1 MRGRGSVRR
10 TSRYVALLLL
20 AVCAL
25 VVAACG
31 SSDDDKGASTAS
43 GGGSGDKV
51 KISFLTHWAPETVRS
66 FERITAA
73 YEADHPNVDVEIRAV
88 PFADLLTTLRSQAGG
103 DNGPT
108 MASIYDLWLPELVRD
123 GVLSRAPEANAA
135 EVAREWPENLA
146 AAASVDG
153 STYGYPN
160 EVDLYALNYNK
171 ALFREA
177 GIAAPPRT
185 WDELIADAKKL
196 TKKDGDRITQQGFG
210 LISSWAA
217 GTVHPFTSLLYSN
230 GGELIADG
238 RAALDSPQAG
248 ETFDLVDQLA
258 NKEKVSSAQ
267 MSTADANTTGP
278 YLENFVSGKTAMII
292 MANWWES
299 ALRAGMRGRFSDIAT
314 APIPVGPSGDAAHS
328 VSYSW
333 MTVVN
338 GKADEAEQAAAWEFL
353 AYLNSPESGEAGHSG
368 MAALLQSMGILPSR
382 TSDLEAYRGD
392 LNREFLKAYVE
403 ELPNAKPFPIVL
415 GGQEFTESLQRNLEA
430 LQAGQMSA
438 SDAQE
443 RSQADAESVLETAA
457 G

>member
-1 MRGRGSVRR
+1 MRR
-10 TSRYVALLLL
+10 TSRYLALLLL
-20 AVCAL
+20 AVCA
-25 VVAACG
+25 VAFAACGG
-31 SSDDDKGASTAS
+31 SSDDDNGGTTAS
-43 GGGSGDKV
+43 GGGSGEKV
-51 KISFLTHWAPETVRS
+51 KISFLTHWAPETVTA
-66 FERITAA
+66 FERVTAA
-73 YEADHPNVDVEIRAV
+73 YEADHPDVDVEIRAV

-123 GVLSRAPEANAA
+123 GVLSRAPAANTSEIEA
-135 EVAREWPENLA
+135 EWPANLA

-153 STYGYPN
+153 AAYGYPN
-160 EVDLYALNYNK
+160 EVDLYALNYNTR
-171 ALFREA
+171 LFRAA
-177 GIAAPPRT
+177 GIDGPPAT
-185 WDELIADAKKL
+185 WDELVEDAKRL
-196 TKKDGDRITQQGFG
+196 TVRDGDRITQQGFG

-217 GTVHPFTSLLYSN
+217 GTVHPWTSLLYSN
-230 GGELIADG
+230 GGELIDASG
-238 RAALDSPQAG
+238 RAALGSPQAG
-248 ETFDLVDQLA
+248 EAFELVDELA
-258 NKEKVSSAQ
+258 NGAKVSSPQ

-299 ALRAGMRGRFSDIAT
+299 ALRAGMRDAFRDVAT

-338 GKADEAEQAAAWEFL
+338 GKADAAEQAAAWEFL
-353 AYLNSPESGEAGHSG
+353 AYLNGPDSGEQGHSA

-392 LNREFLKAYVE
+392 LDRDFLKAYVE

-415 GGQEFTESLQRNLEA
+415 GGQEFTEALQRNLEA

-438 SDAQE
+438 GDAQE

>member
-1 MRGRGSVRR
+1 LRARR
-10 TSRYVALLLL
+10 YLALLAL
-20 AVCAL
+20 AICAIVL
-25 VVAACG
+25 AACG
-31 SSDDDKGASTAS
+31 GSDNDDGGASTS
-43 GGGSGDKV
+43 GGESRGHV
-51 KISFLTHWAPETVRS
+51 EISFLTHWAPETAAAL
-66 FERITAA
+66 ERVTAA
-73 YEADHPNVDVEIRAV
+73 YEADHPDVKIDVRAV
-88 PFADLLTTLRSQAGG
+88 PFADLLTTLRSQAGS
-103 DNGPT
+103 DDGPT

-123 GVLSRAPEANAA
+123 GVLSRAPEANAT
-135 EVAREWPENLA
+135 EVNSDWPENLA
-146 AAASVDG
+146 SAASVDG
-153 STYGYPN
+153 GVYGYPN
-160 EVDLYALNYNK
+160 EVDLYALNWNK
-171 ALFREA
+171 RLFREA
-177 GIAAPPRT
+177 GIGGPPRT
-185 WDELIADAKKL
+185 WDELVATAQRL

-217 GTVHPFTSLLYSN
+217 GTVHPWTSLLYSN
-230 GGELIADG
+230 GGELIDADG

-248 ETFDLVDQLA
+248 ETFELVDELA
-258 NKEKVSSAQ
+258 NGAKVSSPQ

-278 YLENFVSGKTAMII
+278 YLENFVSGKTGMII

-299 ALRAGMRGRFSDIAT
+299 ALRAGMRDRFADVGT
-314 APIPVGPSGDAAHS
+314 APIPVGPSGDGPHS

-338 GKADEAEQAAAWEFL
+338 GQASAEQQAAAWEFL
-353 AYLNSPESGEAGHSG
+353 SYLNSPESGREGASA

-392 LNREFLKAYVE
+392 LSREFLKAYVE

-415 GGQEFTESLQRNLEA
+415 GGQEFTEALQRNLEA

-443 RSQADAESVLETAA
+443 RSQQDAESVLETAA

>member
-1 MRGRGSVRR
+1 MRARR
-10 TSRYVALLLL
+10 YLALLAL
-20 AVCAL
+20 AICTV

-31 SSDDDKGASTAS
+31 GSDSDDGGASTS
-43 GGGSGDKV
+43 GGGGGKV
-51 KISFLTHWAPETVRS
+51 EISFLTHWAPETAAALRRV
-66 FERITAA
+66 TAA
-73 YEADHPNVDVEIRAV
+73 YEADHPDVKVDVRAV
-88 PFADLLTTLRSQAGG
+88 PFADLLTTLRSQAGS
-103 DNGPT
+103 DDGPT

-123 GVLSRAPEANAA
+123 GVLSRAPDANAS
-135 EVAREWPENLA
+135 EVNGEWPENLA
-146 AAASVDG
+146 TAASVDG
-153 STYGYPN
+153 AVYGYPN

-171 ALFREA
+171 RLFREA

-185 WDELIADAKKL
+185 WDELVADAEKL

-217 GTVHPFTSLLYSN
+217 GTVHPWTSLLYSN
-230 GGELIADG
+230 GGELIDADG
-238 RAALDSPQAG
+238 RAALDSKQAG
-248 ETFDLVDQLA
+248 ETFELVDELA
-258 NKEKVSSAQ
+258 NGKQVSSAQ

-278 YLENFVSGKTAMII
+278 YLENFVSGKTGMII

-299 ALRAGMRGRFSDIAT
+299 ALRAGMRARFDEVGT
-314 APIPVGPSGDAAHS
+314 APIPVGPSGDGPHS

-333 MTVVN
+333 LTVVN
-338 GKADEAEQAAAWEFL
+338 GKASDEQQRAAWEFL
-353 AYLNSPESGEAGHSG
+353 AYLNSPESGEEGHSA

-382 TSDLEAYRGD
+382 RSDLEAYRGD
-392 LNREFLKAYVE
+392 LSREFLNAYVE

-415 GGQEFTESLQRNLEA
+415 GGQEFTEALQRNLEA

-443 RSQADAESVLETAA
+443 RSQQDAESVLETAA

>member
-1 MRGRGSVRR
+1 VRR
-10 TSRYVALLLL
+10 TSRHLALLLL

-25 VVAACG
+25 TVAACG
-31 SSDDDKGASTAS
+31 GSGSDDGAGTGTSA
-43 GGGSGDKV
+43 GGGSGGGKV
-51 KISFLTHWAPETVRS
+51 KISFLTHWAPETVTA
-66 FERITAA
+66 FERVTAA
-73 YEADHPNVDVEIRAV
+73 YQADHPDVEIDIRAV
-88 PFADLLTTLRSQAGG
+88 PFADLLTTVRSQAGG

-123 GVLSRAPEANAA
+123 GVLSRAPAANAS
-135 EVAREWPENLA
+135 EVADAWPANLA
-146 AAASVDG
+146 SAASSDG
-153 STYGYPN
+153 SVYGYPN

-171 ALFREA
+171 TLFRAA
-177 GIAAPPRT
+177 GIDAPPAT
-185 WDELIADAKKL
+185 WDELVADAKRL
-196 TKKDGDRITQQGFG
+196 TRRDGDRITQQGFG

-217 GTVHPFTSLLYSN
+217 GTVHPFASLLYSN

-238 RAALDSPQAG
+238 RAALDSDQAG
-248 ETFDLVDQLA
+248 QAFDLVDQLA
-258 NKEKVSSAQ
+258 NKEKVSSSQ

-278 YLENFVSGKTAMII
+278 YLENFVSGKTAMIV

-299 ALRAGMRGRFSDIAT
+299 ALRAGMKGRFADIGT
-314 APIPVGPSGDAAHS
+314 APIPVGPGGDGPHS

-338 GKADEAEQAAAWEFL
+338 GKASAEQQAAAWEFL
-353 AYLNSPESGEAGHSG
+353 SYLNGPDSGRAGHSA

-392 LNREFLKAYVE
+392 LSRPFLKAYIE

-438 SDAQE
+438 GDAQE
-443 RSQADAESVLETAA
+443 RSQADAQSVLETAA